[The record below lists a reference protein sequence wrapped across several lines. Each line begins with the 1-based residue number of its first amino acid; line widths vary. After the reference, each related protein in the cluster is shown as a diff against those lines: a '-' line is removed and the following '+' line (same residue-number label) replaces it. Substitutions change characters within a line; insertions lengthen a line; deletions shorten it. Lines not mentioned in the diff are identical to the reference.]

1 MLRNGLQVDLSIYKS
16 HLDLVCSRISSSCI
30 LKCEHMT
37 LAISRL
43 NNIFSLHIRTQTIF
57 SSFPM
62 CENVNNLSLEKLL
75 ISMNNIILT
84 ISGRTNFLIGW
95 KVSFSVGVIWAIF
108 FWIW

>member
-1 MLRNGLQVDLSIYKS
+1 
-16 HLDLVCSRISSSCI
+16 
-30 LKCEHMT
+30 MT

-62 CENVNNLSLEKLL
+62 CENVNNLSLKKLL

-95 KVSFSVGVIWAIF
+95 KAGFSVGAIWAIF
-108 FWIW
+108 FLDMVKSESILGKCQKEFGSHLQ